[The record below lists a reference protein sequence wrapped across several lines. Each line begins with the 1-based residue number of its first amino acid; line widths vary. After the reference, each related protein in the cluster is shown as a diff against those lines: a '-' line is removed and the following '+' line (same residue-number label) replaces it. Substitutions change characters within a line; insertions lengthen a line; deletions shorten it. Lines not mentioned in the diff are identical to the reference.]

1 MLRNNWMMTA
11 GLLGVLAASVGCGAS
26 GSVNNEGTAAAESE
40 LSGSIVISGR
50 ITTSA
55 GVGIPWVTVTLAG
68 TSTSLQVTDANG
80 NYSFSG
86 LAAGSYSLTP
96 AKYGCGFTPSVVNL
110 NNIKASATKN
120 FTASGT
126 SCTLAPKA
134 MMLVNQRLYQQLSSE
149 IGQYRTLAE
158 QRRGF
163 SIDLRIVSGID
174 DMKPPA
180 VKSLI
185 ISSRTANPSIEGVLF
200 IGNIKLPSFY
210 KVRID
215 NGQDHIFPSYYQD
228 LDATFSKNYA
238 DGAIDP
244 DCSTTTSPLCII
256 GGPFTVPAHDFDAM
270 AKGPQPD
277 PEIWTSYM
285 PVGVL
290 GGTNTYADFA
300 NQLRPYLQKVIR
312 YYSGQIT
319 SNGRYYLVGNDR
331 NQLNGTW
338 DAFGGAQV
346 DFYGK
351 PGPNGETGDACIVSG
366 QDLCYQRWPTE
377 NFTSY
382 TSFAAY
388 YDTFPWVA
396 EGWQIGSILIS
407 HMNAALYDVAEI
419 NVHSGETFSLISSSD
434 AKALTK
440 AGLIVALDG
449 CAVGGFSQPGST
461 SNTDDTWVMPD
472 TNMLLSYIYG
482 NSQAIAATGD
492 PFNRGHLG
500 NVGVITQALK
510 ISRTYLGQAHLSRMK
525 QNYADA
531 GSDPSALPE
540 EAAELL
546 VGDPFMNL

>member
-1 MLRNNWMMTA
+1 MPAKNWLM
-11 GLLGVLAASVGCGAS
+11 GSLLGVLAASVGCGAA
-26 GSVNNEGTAAAESE
+26 GPADNEGTAAAQSE

-50 ITTSA
+50 VTTAS

-68 TSTSLQVTDANG
+68 ASTGLQVTDAKG

-86 LAAGSYSLTP
+86 LAAGSYALTP

-110 NNIKASATKN
+110 NGIKTSVTKN
-120 FTASGT
+120 FSASGA
-126 SCTLAPKA
+126 SCTAAPKA
-134 MMLVNQRLYQQLSSE
+134 MMLVDQRLYQQLSYE
-149 IGQYRTLAE
+149 ISQYRSLAE

-163 SIDLRIVSGID
+163 SIDLRIVGGVD

-185 ISSRTANPSIEGVLF
+185 IGARTTNPSLEGVLL

-210 KVRID
+210 KVRAD
-215 NGQDHIFPSYYQD
+215 NGQDHIFPVYYED

-244 DCSTTTSPLCII
+244 DCSTTTSPMCII
-256 GGPFTVPAHDFDAM
+256 GGPFTVPAHDFDAV

-277 PEIWTSYM
+277 PEIWTSHM

-290 GGTNTYADFA
+290 GGANTYADFA

-319 SNGRYYLVGNDR
+319 SNGRFYLVGNDR
-331 NQLNGTW
+331 NQLNGSW
-338 DAFGGAQV
+338 DAFGGAKV

-351 PGPNGETGDACIVSG
+351 PGPNGETDDACVASG
-366 QDLCYQRWPTE
+366 QNLCYQRWATE
-377 NFTSY
+377 NFTTY
-382 TSFAAY
+382 DGFAAY
-388 YDTFPWVA
+388 FDTFPWVG
-396 EGWQIGSILIS
+396 EGWQTGSVLIS

-419 NVHSGETFSLISSSD
+419 NVHSGETFSLISSAD

-461 SNTDDTWVMPD
+461 SITDDTWVMPD
-472 TNMLLSYIYG
+472 TNILLSYLYG
-482 NSQAIAATGD
+482 NSQAIAGTGD

-500 NVGVITQALK
+500 NVGVMTQALK
-510 ISRTYLGQAHLSRMK
+510 IGKTYLGQAHLLRMK
-525 QNYADA
+525 QNYASA
-531 GSDPSALPE
+531 GSDPANLPE
-540 EAAELL
+540 QAAELL